1 MTMTM
6 LFGGSAS
13 GQPSRALVDVLVGTC
28 LIMSRCVAYWE
39 VTAEAEGEL
48 NLVWTGLI

>member
-13 GQPSRALVDVLVGTC
+13 GQTSRALDVLVGTC

-39 VTAEAEGEL
+39 VTAEAEGGL
-48 NLVWTGLI
+48 NLVRD